1 MRHGKKGRKFGRKT
15 GKRRAFR
22 KGLAHNLILK
32 GKIETTEA
40 RAKEI
45 RPVVEKLVTLAK
57 KQTLSSLRLLLARLP
72 RASPRKKPLL
82 GAPNA
87 HGHRER
93 RLSPNPKPKKAPET
107 GGHRSRGLK
116 VEFLGGCP

>member
-32 GKIETTEA
+32 EKIETTEA

-57 KQTLSSLRLLLARLP
+57 RQTLSSLRLLLARLP
-72 RASPRKKPLL
+72 KASAEKLYFEIAKRYADRSGGYLRVVKQMKRRKRD
-82 GAPNA
+82 G
-87 HGHRER
+87 
-93 RLSPNPKPKKAPET
+93 
-107 GGHRSRGLK
+107 SR
-116 VEFLGGCP
+116 VAVIEFV